1 MSLFLLKPIAIWLN
15 KMELDNYQKSKI
27 RFHLGFN
34 SGAQVPVGDRSRL
47 EEAMA
52 LIPDDYWYEEIVY
65 HIKRCDIAWKASAAI
80 PDDYF
85 DPGGS
90 KTLNP
95 SRQEIISGDV
105 QRTINTS
112 DPLKGDDYFRE
123 IYLRECD
130 RMAETLYVPNYRRPE
145 VRRYAFE
152 RAGADFIMAVPGPA
166 DTSVACRIVLSQ
178 TWR

>member
-1 MSLFLLKPIAIWLN
+1 
-15 KMELDNYQKSKI
+15 MELDDYLKSKT

-34 SGAQVPVGDRSRL
+34 AGAQIPAGDRSRL

-52 LIPDDYWYEEIVY
+52 LIPDNYWYEQIVY
-65 HIKRCDIAWKASAAI
+65 HIKRCDIAWRASAAI

-85 DPGGS
+85 DAGGS
-90 KTLNP
+90 RTLNP

-105 QRTINTS
+105 ERTIQTS

-123 IYLRECD
+123 IYLREID
-130 RMAETLYVPNYRRPE
+130 RLAESLYVPNYRRPE

-152 RAGADFIMAVPGPA
+152 RAGAEFIMAVPGPA
-166 DTSVACRIVLSQ
+166 DTAVGTRMMLNTSWC
-178 TWR
+178 

>member
-1 MSLFLLKPIAIWLN
+1 
-15 KMELDNYQKSKI
+15 MELNEYQKSKV

-34 SGAQVPVGDRSRL
+34 NGAQIPAGDRARV

-52 LIPDDYWYEEIVY
+52 LVPDEVWYDEIVY

-90 KTLNP
+90 RTLNP

-105 QRTINTS
+105 ARTINTS
-112 DPLKGDDYFRE
+112 DPLKGDEYFRE

-130 RMAETLYVPNYRRPE
+130 RLAETLYCPNYRRPE
-145 VRRYAFE
+145 VRRYAYE
-152 RAGADFIMAVPGPA
+152 RAGAEFIMAVPGPA
-166 DTSVACRIVLSQ
+166 DTAVGSRISLAEN
-178 TWR
+178 WR